1 MSVLRRR
8 SPSGRLPLGI
18 IRDRL
23 LFKLTL
29 AVGLILL
36 ISLTLWGYFNVRYQR
51 QQRMQAVMAATDRL
65 SHTIR
70 LGAHYAMMLNSRDD
84 IRQIINNIARLE
96 DIESIRIYDKQG
108 VIQFSNRGE
117 DLGTATNIKAEACY
131 ICHRQQPPTVR
142 LGLNDRKRIFRSEAG
157 QRMLGVI
164 SPIYNEP
171 GCSTDDCHVHPKD
184 KKVLG
189 ALDLVVPLDS
199 LDRKTAEYQR
209 KFVLL
214 AGLVFAVTLGMIWV
228 FFVRFINQ
236 PIRRLI
242 RGTRYI
248 ERGQYHYP
256 IDVEQ
261 TDEMGQ
267 LAEAIFQMGE
277 AISAKEFE
285 LNRQRDEYQN
295 LFEQVPCIVTVQD
308 RKYRLIGYNR
318 EFAEKF
324 NPSRGCHCFEAYKGR
339 REKCLVC
346 PVEKTF
352 ADGHSHYSE
361 ESGVDK
367 DGTPKHWL
375 VKTAPIRNAR
385 GEIVAAMEMNLD
397 ISERKNLET
406 RLERSEKKYHDI
418 FNNIPNP
425 VFVLDR
431 DTLEILDCNGSAEPL
446 YGYSRSELVG
456 QSFLTLFA
464 EDGQRWRD
472 TLGQSQTL
480 QQIKH
485 LTKSGQRLF
494 VNMRLSPSEYPG
506 REALLVTISDITKR
520 LETEQQLIH
529 ASKMATL
536 GEMSTGVAH
545 ELNQPLAVIKTAS
558 SFFMKKVAKAEAID
572 PEVLG
577 TLSREMDSHVDR
589 ATKIINHL
597 RQFGRMSDPELVR
610 VNLNEVL
617 GRAFEIFHQQLKV
630 RGIEVRWEL
639 SDDLPEIMGD
649 ADRLEQVMINLLINA
664 RDAIEEQVPAAS
676 AREIEIATWYTAKRV
691 CFRVC
696 DSGVGIPPAAVTKIF
711 DPFYTTKK
719 VGKGTGL
726 GLSISYGIV
735 KECGGSIRAEE
746 SALGGACF
754 VCRFPHAPAPQS
766 EGDNQ

>member
-1 MSVLRRR
+1 MRSLSQR
-8 SPSGRLPLGI
+8 SPLRTL
-18 IRDRL
+18 RERL

-36 ISLTLWGYFNVRYQR
+36 ISLSLWGYFNVRQQR

-70 LGAHYAMMLNSRDD
+70 LGTHYAMMLNSRDD

-96 DIESIRIYDKQG
+96 DIASIRIYDKSG
-108 VIQFSNRGE
+108 VIQFSNRSE
-117 DLGTATNIKAEACY
+117 DLGTATNIKAEACF
-131 ICHRQQPPTVR
+131 ICHRQEPPTVH
-142 LGLNDRKRIFRSEAG
+142 LGLNARKRIFHNAAN

-171 GCSTDDCHVHPKD
+171 GCSTDDCHVHPAD

-189 ALDLVVPLDS
+189 ALDLVVPLGS
-199 LDRKTAEYQR
+199 VDRETAEYQR
-209 KFVLL
+209 KFILL
-214 AGLVFAVTLGMIWV
+214 AGLIFAVTLGMIWI
-228 FFVRFINQ
+228 FFLRFINQ
-236 PIRRLI
+236 PIRSLI
-242 RGTRYI
+242 QGTRHI
-248 ERGQYHYP
+248 EQGQYHYP
-256 IDVEQ
+256 IDVAQ
-261 TDEMGQ
+261 SDEMGQ

-308 RKYRLIGYNR
+308 RNFRLIGYNR

-324 NPSRGCHCFEAYKGR
+324 NPSKGCHCYEAYKGR
-339 REKCLVC
+339 TEKCLVC
-346 PVEKTF
+346 PVERTF
-352 ADGHSHYSE
+352 ADGQSHYSE

-375 VKTAPIRNAR
+375 VKTAPIRNTR
-385 GEIVAAMEMNLD
+385 GEVVAAMEMNLD

-431 DTLEILDCNGSAEPL
+431 ETLEILDCNSSAEPL
-446 YGYSRSELVG
+446 YGYPQTVLVG
-456 QSFLTLFA
+456 RSFLTLFA
-464 EDGQRWRD
+464 EDGERWRD
-472 TLGQSQTL
+472 TLQRSQAL
-480 QQIKH
+480 QQVKH
-485 LTKSGQRLF
+485 LTHDGQRLF

-506 REALLVTISDITKR
+506 REALLVTISDVTKR

-536 GEMSTGVAH
+536 GEMATGVAH

-558 SFFMKKVAKAEAID
+558 SFFMKKVKKEQAID
-572 PEVLG
+572 PEVLA
-577 TLSREMDSHVDR
+577 TLSIEVDSHVDR
-589 ATKIINHL
+589 ATKIINHM
-597 RQFGRMSDPELVR
+597 RQFGRMRDPELSR
-610 VNLNEVL
+610 VSLNNVL
-617 GRAFEIFHQQLKV
+617 RRAFEIFHQQLKV
-630 RGIEVRWEL
+630 RGIEVTWQLTEEL
-639 SDDLPEIMGD
+639 PDIMGD

-664 RDAIEEQVPAAS
+664 RDAIEEDPTPDRDKA
-676 AREIEIATWYTAKRV
+676 IEIATWHTADQV
-691 CFRVC
+691 CCRVC
-696 DSGVGIPPAAVTKIF
+696 DSGVGIPPAVASKIF

-735 KECGGSIRAEE
+735 KECGGTIQAEE

-754 VCRFPHAPAPQS
+754 VCRFPHGETTADEATS
-766 EGDNQ
+766 

>member
-1 MSVLRRR
+1 MR
-8 SPSGRLPLGI
+8 SLLQWSPLKLVW
-18 IRDRL
+18 DRL

-29 AVGLILL
+29 SVGLILL
-36 ISLTLWGYFNVRYQR
+36 ISLALWGYFNISNQR
-51 QQRMQAVMAATDRL
+51 RERMQAITTATDRL

-70 LGAHYAMMLNSRDD
+70 LGTHYAMMLNSRDD
-84 IRQIINNIARLE
+84 IRQIIKNIARLE
-96 DIESIRIYDKQG
+96 DIESIRIYDKRG
-108 VIQFSNRGE
+108 VIQFSNRSE
-117 DLGTATNIKAEACY
+117 DLGATTNIKAEACF
-131 ICHRQQPPTVR
+131 ICHRKEPPTVR
-142 LGLNDRKRIFRSEAG
+142 LGLDARKRVFESADG

-171 GCSTDDCHVHPKD
+171 GCSTDDCHVHPAD
-184 KKVLG
+184 KMVLG
-189 ALDLVVPLDS
+189 ALDLVVS
-199 LDRKTAEYQR
+199 LGTVDREAADYQR
-209 KFVLL
+209 NFILL
-214 AGLVFAVTLGMIWV
+214 AGLIFAVTVVMIWV

-242 RGTRYI
+242 QGARHI

-256 IDVEQ
+256 INVEQ

-267 LAEAIFQMGE
+267 LSEAIFQMGE

-295 LFEQVPCIVTVQD
+295 LFEQVPCIVTVQNRD
-308 RKYRLIGYNR
+308 YRLIGYNR
-318 EFAEKF
+318 EFEEKF
-324 NPSRGCHCFEAYKGR
+324 NPSRGCHCYEAYKGR
-339 REKCLVC
+339 TEKCPEC

-352 ADGHSHYSE
+352 ADGQPHYSE

-375 VKTAPIRNAR
+375 VKTAPIRNTR

-397 ISERKNLET
+397 ISERKKLEN
-406 RLERSEKKYHDI
+406 RLERSEKKYYEI

-431 DTLEILDCNGSAEPL
+431 ETLEILDCNGSAEPL
-446 YGYSRSELVG
+446 YGYTQVELVG
-456 QSFLTLFA
+456 RSFLSLFVD
-464 EDGQRWRD
+464 DGERWRD
-472 TLGQSQTL
+472 RLKRRRSL
-480 QQIKH
+480 QQVKH
-485 LTKSGQRLF
+485 LTKGGQRLF

-506 REALLVTISDITKR
+506 HKALLVTISDITKR

-536 GEMSTGVAH
+536 GEMATGVAH

-558 SFFMKKVAKAEAID
+558 GFFMKKVGKGEGID
-572 PEVLG
+572 PKIMA
-577 TLSREMDSHVDR
+577 TLSKEVDSHVDR
-589 ATKIINHL
+589 ATKIINHM
-597 RQFGRMSDPELVR
+597 RQFGRMTDPELSR
-610 VNLNEVL
+610 VSLNAVL
-617 GRAFEIFHQQLKV
+617 QRAFEIFHQQLKV
-630 RGIEVRWEL
+630 RGIDVHWRLAE
-639 SDDLPEIMGD
+639 DLPEIMGD

-664 RDAIEEQVPAAS
+664 RDAIEEGGHAID
-676 AREIEIATWYTAKRV
+676 RKEIQIATWHTPEQV
-691 CFRVC
+691 CFQVC
-696 DSGVGIPPAAVTKIF
+696 DSGVGITPTAVTKIF

-735 KECGGSIRAEE
+735 KECGGTIQTEE

-754 VCRFPHAPAPQS
+754 VCRFPHIEQS
-766 EGDNQ
+766 DPTAGAAS

>member
-1 MSVLRRR
+1 MSSLHRR
-8 SPSGRLPLGI
+8 SPFRI

-36 ISLTLWGYFNVRYQR
+36 VSLALWGYFNVRYQR
-51 QQRMQAVMAATDRL
+51 RQRMQAVMTATDRL

-96 DIESIRIYDKQG
+96 DIESIRIYDKRG
-108 VIQFSNRGE
+108 VIQFSNRST
-117 DLGTATNIKAEACY
+117 DLGSATNIKAEACY

-142 LGLNDRKRIFRSEAG
+142 LGLSERTRIFRSKAG
-157 QRMLGVI
+157 GRMLGVI

-171 GCSTDDCHVHPKD
+171 GCSTDDCHVHPTG

-189 ALDLVVPLDS
+189 ALDLVVPLDGV
-199 LDRKTAEYQR
+199 DRETAEYQR

-214 AGLVFAVTLGMIWV
+214 AGLVFAVTLGMIWA
-228 FFVRFINQ
+228 FFVRFINH
-236 PIRRLI
+236 PIHRLI
-242 RGTRYI
+242 KGTRHI

-256 IDVEQ
+256 VDVEQ

-277 AISAKEFE
+277 AISAKEVE

-308 RKYRLIGYNR
+308 RNYRLIGYNR

-324 NPSRGCHCFEAYKGR
+324 NPARGCHCYEAYKGR

-425 VFVLDR
+425 VFVLDC
-431 DTLEILDCNGSAEPL
+431 DSLEILDCNGSAEPL
-446 YGYSRSELVG
+446 YGYARSELVG
-456 QSFLTLFA
+456 QNFLTLFA
-464 EDGQRWRD
+464 EEGQGWRD
-472 TLGQSQTL
+472 TLRRRRTF

-485 LTKSGQRLF
+485 ITKGGQRLF

-506 REALLVTISDITKR
+506 HKALLVTISDITKR

-536 GEMSTGVAH
+536 GEMATGVAH

-558 SFFMKKVAKAEAID
+558 SFCMKKVAKAEAID

-577 TLSREMDSHVDR
+577 TLAREMDSHVDR
-589 ATKIINHL
+589 ATKIINHM
-597 RQFGRMSDPELVR
+597 REFGRMSDPELSHVC
-610 VNLNEVL
+610 LNEVL
-617 GRAFEIFHQQLKV
+617 RRAFEIFHQQLKV
-630 RGIEVRWEL
+630 RGIEVDWQL
-639 SDDLPEIMGD
+639 TDVLPKIMGD
-649 ADRLEQVMINLLINA
+649 ADRLEQVVINLLINA
-664 RDAIEEQVPAAS
+664 RDAIEEQIPAA
-676 AREIEIATWYTAKRV
+676 RDKRIEIATWHTAKRV
-691 CFRVC
+691 CFRIC
-696 DSGVGIPPAAVTKIF
+696 DSGVGIPPTSVTKIF

-735 KECGGSIRAEE
+735 KECRGTIRAEE

-754 VCRFPHAPAPQS
+754 VCRFPRAPALTGEEVS
-766 EGDNQ
+766 R

>member
-1 MSVLRRR
+1 MV
-8 SPSGRLPLGI
+8 
-18 IRDRL
+18 RDRL

-36 ISLTLWGYFNVRYQR
+36 ISLALWGYFNVSSQR
-51 QQRMQAVMAATDRL
+51 QKHMRTVMAATDRL
-65 SHTIR
+65 SHSVRMGT
-70 LGAHYAMMLNSRDD
+70 HYAMMLNSRDD

-96 DIESIRIYDKQG
+96 EIESIRIYDKAG
-108 VIQFSNRGE
+108 VIQFSNRSE
-117 DLGTATNIKAEACY
+117 DLGTATNIKAEACF
-131 ICHRQQPPTVR
+131 ICHRQEPPTVT
-142 LGLNDRKRIFRSEAG
+142 LGLDARTRIFEG
-157 QRMLGVI
+157 PEGGRMLGVI

-171 GCSTDDCHVHPKD
+171 GCSTDDCHEHPAD
-184 KKVLG
+184 KQVLG
-189 ALDLVVPLDS
+189 ALDLVIPLDHM
-199 LDRKTAEYQR
+199 DRETAEYQR
-209 KFVLL
+209 KFILL
-214 AGLVFAVTLGMIWV
+214 AGLVFAVTLIMIWI
-228 FFVRFINQ
+228 FFMRFVNH
-236 PIRRLI
+236 PIRKLI
-242 RGTRYI
+242 QGTRHI

-267 LAEAIFQMGE
+267 LSEAIYQMGE
-277 AISAKEFE
+277 AISAKEFA

-295 LFEQVPCIVTVQD
+295 LFEHVPCIVTVQNRD
-308 RKYRLIGYNR
+308 YRLIGYNR
-318 EFAEKF
+318 EFAERF
-324 NPSRGCHCFEAYKGR
+324 NPSPGCHCYEAYKGR
-339 REKCLVC
+339 TEKCLVC

-352 ADGHSHYSE
+352 SDGQSHYSE

-367 DGTPKHWL
+367 DGTTKHWL

-431 DTLEILDCNGSAEPL
+431 ESLEILDCNGSAEPL
-446 YGYSRSELVG
+446 YGYPRAELVG
-456 QSFLTLFA
+456 RSFLTLFA
-464 EDGQRWRD
+464 EDGPRWRE
-472 TLGQSQTL
+472 TLQQNRTL

-485 LTKSGQRLF
+485 LTRDGKRLF

-536 GEMSTGVAH
+536 GEMATGVAH

-558 SFFMKKVAKAEAID
+558 SFFMKKVAREEPID
-572 PEVLG
+572 PQILG
-577 TLSREMDSHVDR
+577 TLSKEVDSHVDR
-589 ATKIINHL
+589 ATKIINHM
-597 RQFGRMSDPELVR
+597 RQFGRLADPELTR
-610 VNLNEVL
+610 VSLNRIL
-617 GRAFEIFHQQLKV
+617 RRAFEIFHQQLKV
-630 RGIEVRWEL
+630 RGIDVDWKLDEA
-639 SDDLPEIMGD
+639 LPEIMGD
-649 ADRLEQVMINLLINA
+649 ADRLEQVIINLLINA
-664 RDAIEEQVPAAS
+664 RDAIEEQTPNAGHKT
-676 AREIEIATWYTAKRV
+676 IEIATWHTAREV

-696 DSGVGIPPAAVTKIF
+696 DSGVGIPPGTLPKIF

-726 GLSISYGIV
+726 GLSISYGII
-735 KECGGSIRAEE
+735 KECRGRISAEE
-746 SALGGACF
+746 SPLGGACF
-754 VCRFPHAPAPQS
+754 VCRFPLPEPHNGGGA
-766 EGDNQ
+766 